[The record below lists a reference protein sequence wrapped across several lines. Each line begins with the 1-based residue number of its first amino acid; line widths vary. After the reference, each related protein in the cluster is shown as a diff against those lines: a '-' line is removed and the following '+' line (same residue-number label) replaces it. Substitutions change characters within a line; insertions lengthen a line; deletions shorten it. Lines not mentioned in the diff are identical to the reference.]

1 MAKKNKKV
9 RETSIENYYDLKLDK
24 VDELVAA
31 LKGESTE
38 EFGEVSMKISDCTD
52 GASDGKKEFDPYK
65 TDWLGKIPVWI
76 KALFIKWWFAGVL
89 CYFVNMGLG
98 IYITNDLD
106 RFMLSGI
113 VMGLMVELLVN
124 PLFRFLETD
133 KREFDKYTMFPFPFK
148 AFWTFFTNIIYYVP
162 VTFGVNL
169 CYLVINKYMFSLGME
184 PLLFGV
190 FAVAVDMIFIG
201 IKDGIVYLVKKLKNK
216 ERTADV

>member
-1 MAKKNKKV
+1 
-9 RETSIENYYDLKLDK
+9 
-24 VDELVAA
+24 
-31 LKGESTE
+31 
-38 EFGEVSMKISDCTD
+38 
-52 GASDGKKEFDPYK
+52 
-65 TDWLGKIPVWI
+65 
-76 KALFIKWWFAGVL
+76 
-89 CYFVNMGLG
+89 
-98 IYITNDLD
+98 
-106 RFMLSGI
+106 MLSGI

-148 AFWTFFTNIIYYVP
+148 AYWTFFTNIIYYVP

-169 CYLVINKYMFSLGME
+169 CYLVINKYMFFIGME

-201 IKDGIVYLVKKLKNK
+201 VKDGIVYLVKKLKNK